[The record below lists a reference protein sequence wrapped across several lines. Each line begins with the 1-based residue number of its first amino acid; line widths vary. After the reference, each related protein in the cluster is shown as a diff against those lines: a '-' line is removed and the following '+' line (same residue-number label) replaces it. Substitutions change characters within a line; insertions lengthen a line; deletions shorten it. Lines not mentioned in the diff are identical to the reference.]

1 MVKSINR
8 AIASQFKSYPHF
20 ERHSPP
26 SLTHLLTSVP
36 SRISTRPF
44 YFKYNCYDQASY
56 GPLVMAELIDVLS
69 TNNVSMLKTEISRC
83 VGACNHNVL
92 WPGFVPSRLLDIGA
106 DGAENDSLRLIT
118 RGDIISKTSWIA
130 PSEHVKYAAL
140 SYCWGRP
147 CDAQKQ
153 CKTERKSLKE
163 RLHAIPFIE
172 LTPVLRDAVIV
183 ARRLSIP
190 YLWADSLCIIQD
202 DTMDW
207 ENEASLMGLVYSNA
221 HITICSLS
229 SSTCQNG
236 FLERP
241 SQARKDQVEFDE
253 MLTDWHCS
261 SWSRRGWTFQEEKLS
276 TRLVYFGASRIHF
289 CCGNWIYTE
298 NHPTSSE
305 VYERSII
312 DMGRDGLRNDRVQ
325 LLMDFWTWNLVPQF
339 SRREFTKAEDKL
351 PAIAGV
357 AKYIGDVTGD
367 DYVAG
372 IWKSRLFVELI
383 WCCDPLEGQLT
394 ALLAALGLNA
404 SHYIAPSWSW
414 ARFASVNRINFFFE
428 EEETRLLKIE
438 AKLEVSATRV
448 GPNVY
453 GRISD
458 GELTMTTKVLPVLP
472 CYCRIYRGENYN
484 STNGQKD
491 SHSILCILD
500 WSRGELDTVQQIKFA
515 LVGSYTNSEKTRK
528 RYYGILVH
536 PFPISGKYYRVGI
549 FDSPVFDRD
558 DLNFEEAE
566 VKEIIVI

>member
-1 MVKSINR
+1 
-8 AIASQFKSYPHF
+8 
-20 ERHSPP
+20 
-26 SLTHLLTSVP
+26 
-36 SRISTRPF
+36 
-44 YFKYNCYDQASY
+44 
-56 GPLVMAELIDVLS
+56 MAGLIDVLS

-83 VGACNHNVL
+83 VEACNHNVL

-106 DGAENDSLRLIT
+106 DRAENDSLRLIT

-130 PSEHVKYAAL
+130 PAEQVKYAAL

-147 CDAQKQ
+147 YDAQKQ

-163 RLHAIPFIE
+163 RLRAIPFIE
-172 LTPVLRDAVIV
+172 LTPVVRDAVIV

-190 YLWADSLCIIQD
+190 YLWVDSLCIIQD

-221 HITICSLS
+221 YITICSLS
-229 SSTCQNG
+229 SSACQNG

-241 SQARKDQVEFDE
+241 SQARKVQKVEFDE
-253 MLTDWHCS
+253 MLRDWRCS
-261 SWSRRGWTFQEEKLS
+261 SWSSRGWTFQEEKLS

-298 NHPTSSE
+298 DHPTSSE
-305 VYERSII
+305 VYERSVI
-312 DMGRDGLRNDRVQ
+312 DMGRDGLRNNRVQ
-325 LLMDFWTWNLVPQF
+325 LLMDFWTWDLVPQF
-339 SRREFTKAEDKL
+339 SQREFTKAEDKL

-357 AKYIGDVTGD
+357 AKYIGDVTGY

-414 ARFASVNRINFFFE
+414 AHFASVNRINFFFR

-472 CYCRIYRGENYN
+472 CN

-500 WSRGELDTVQQIKFA
+500 WSRGELDTAQQIKFA
-515 LVGSYTNSEKTRK
+515 LVGSYTNSEKTHK

-536 PFPISGKYYRVGI
+536 PFSISGKYYRVGI